1 MSNEQNYSY
10 RYLVTQPTLN
20 AHGTLHGGNLMKW
33 VDEACGMQARLLTGS
48 VCATRNISEI
58 DFLSSAKLGDIVQI
72 DVSMVRLGT
81 TSITFSANVIN
92 AHTHA
97 IVATFKKV
105 VFVGLGKNGAEALSL
120 VGVDYDK

>member
-48 VCATRNISEI
+48 VCATRNITEI
-58 DFLSSAKLGDIVQI
+58 DFLSSAKLGDIIQI

-92 AHTHA
+92 AHTHVV
-97 IVATFKKV
+97 VATFKKV
-105 VFVGLGKNGAEALSL
+105 VFVGLGEHGAESL
-120 VGVDYDK
+120 FLIGVDCDK

>member
-1 MSNEQNYSY
+1 MNKELNCSY

-58 DFLSSAKLGDIVQI
+58 DFLSSAKLGDIIQI

-92 AHTHA
+92 AHTHVV
-97 IVATFKKV
+97 IATFKKV
-105 VFVGLGKNGAEALSL
+105 VFVGLGEYGAEALFL
-120 VGVDYDK
+120 TGVDYDE